1 MKQLNKKFGVS
12 MEQWQQF
19 TLLLP
24 LIILVFISLISPGPD
39 FAITVKNSLVYS
51 RRSGLL
57 TALGIALGSLIH
69 ISYTL
74 LGLGLLITKTPILLH
89 IIQYLGAGYLFYIGL
104 KNLRSQPNADKMG
117 DYSAYND
124 LKPSKAFFNGFITNL
139 LNPKAMLFF
148 ISLFS
153 VLMPKEISISTKFFL
168 ANILFLQTLLWFSFV
183 AYSLSGKNTRA
194 KFQRISYWIE
204 RITGAILI
212 ALALKLLLSQL
223 S

>member
-1 MKQLNKKFGVS
+1 
-12 MEQWQQF
+12 MEQWHQF

-39 FAITVKNSLVYS
+39 FAIIVKNSLAYS
-51 RRSGLL
+51 RRSGLF
-57 TALGIALGSLIH
+57 TALGIALGSLVH

-74 LGLGLLITKTPILLH
+74 LGLGLFITKTPIILR

-104 KNLRSQPNADKMG
+104 KNLKAQPNTDKMG
-117 DYSAYND
+117 DYSTYND

-153 VLMPKEISISTKFFL
+153 VLMPEEISIQTKLFL
-168 ANILFLQTLLWFSFV
+168 AMVLFLQILLWFSFV
-183 AYSLSGKNTRA
+183 AFSLSGKNTRA

-204 RITGAILI
+204 RITGVILI

-223 S
+223 A

>member
-1 MKQLNKKFGVS
+1 MKNLIKKLGVS
-12 MEQWQQF
+12 MKQWHQF
-19 TLLLP
+19 TLLFP

-39 FAITVKNSLVYS
+39 FAITVKNSLAYS
-51 RRSGLL
+51 RKSGLL
-57 TALGIALGSLIH
+57 TALGIALGSLVH

-74 LGLGLLITKTPILLH
+74 LGLGLFITKTPIILH

-104 KNLRSQPNADKMG
+104 KNLGAKPNADQIG
-117 DYSAYND
+117 SYTTNND
-124 LKPSKAFFNGFITNL
+124 LKPSEAFFNGFITNL

-153 VLMPKEISISTKFFL
+153 VLMPREISISTKLFL
-168 ANILFLQTLLWFSFV
+168 AIVLFLQTLLWFSFV
-183 AYSLSGKNTRA
+183 AFSLSGKNTRT

-204 RITGAILI
+204 RITGVILI

-223 S
+223 V